1 MRNQFFRLTGT
12 TKKYFWDFPAR
23 FIKVCHSNA
32 RRRILPK
39 CIQSLGGSKIC
50 RQERHGRNVCFV
62 KIGIDQFRTKNFG
75 ANSSVQEG
83 LAPERSAA
91 EISKYEVGILK
102 VCPVHPCRPKPT
114 GQSRRQIFLQIQVD
128 GAAKMDESCIMSAL
142 TKHQPW
148 LDVAVFEDANAAQV
162 VKSFLTSKGLE
173 ARSYDD
179 KLFRYFL
186 FLRPPRV
193 TLRVQVRKNQFKEA
207 NNFLDANAPDTLERA
222 IHCPSCG
229 SLRVS
234 YPQMTRKFI
243 LPTIMLHLGII
254 FRVIDHECYC
264 DHCHCI
270 WTLPTE
276 KVRAVPR
283 PASHFPFSAGR

>member
-1 MRNQFFRLTGT
+1 
-12 TKKYFWDFPAR
+12 
-23 FIKVCHSNA
+23 
-32 RRRILPK
+32 
-39 CIQSLGGSKIC
+39 
-50 RQERHGRNVCFV
+50 
-62 KIGIDQFRTKNFG
+62 
-75 ANSSVQEG
+75 
-83 LAPERSAA
+83 
-91 EISKYEVGILK
+91 
-102 VCPVHPCRPKPT
+102 
-114 GQSRRQIFLQIQVD
+114 
-128 GAAKMDESCIMSAL
+128 MSPL
-142 TKHQPW
+142 IKHQPW
-148 LDVAVFEDANAAQV
+148 LDVAVFEDVNAAKV
-162 VKSFLTSKGLE
+162 VNNFLTSKGLE

-193 TLRVQVRKNQFKEA
+193 TLRVQVRRNQFKEA
-207 NNFLDANAPDTLERA
+207 NDFLDTNAPGALERA

-270 WTLPTE
+270 WNLPTE
-276 KVRAVPR
+276 KMRPVPR
-283 PASHFPFSAGR
+283 PATHFPFSAGR